1 MSVEDDI
8 APFPSSAIVR
18 QGVASRCVNEDE
30 FESLRRWGESLGD
43 DPRPEVRAAGKAIH
57 LLAREVDRLQ
67 VELWHSRIG
76 VVPVEENGEPVA
88 DAETTMVP
96 GAEPALEQD
105 LQSTFSRVARRLHAP
120 RVFHRS

>member
-1 MSVEDDI
+1 M
-8 APFPSSAIVR
+8 
-18 QGVASRCVNEDE
+18 NEEE

-67 VELWHSRIG
+67 VELWHARIG
-76 VVPVEENGEPVA
+76 VASVAENGESPA
-88 DAETTMVP
+88 DAETVVP
-96 GAEPALEQD
+96 GSEPALEQD

-120 RVFHRS
+120 RVFHRT